1 MLNKILQFFK
11 RLIQRIFGYP
21 TPPTPP
27 PGNTAIRPT
36 LTDAEYESKFMEI
49 LEGVNAGWSR
59 GDVAGFL
66 IAKRLK
72 DGELAAWLRRFGT
85 RLLEGENLQG
95 GHGGTAPTDAV
106 ASLQE
111 LAQRLVLLGRIGSGE
126 LSEVARQIGREIL
139 TRFPLPEVEEE
150 DTKGRVIEAVFVG
163 DGWGFSGE
171 ANRRGAEAAEEE
183 LEVNVEAEAWCDRG
197 NEQYNLGRFEEAI
210 ASYNQAIALKP
221 DYHDALHNREVAQRK
236 LGEIK

>member
-1 MLNKILQFFK
+1 MLDQILQFFK
-11 RLIQRIFGYP
+11 RLIQRLFGTP

-27 PGNTAIRPT
+27 PRNTAIRPT

-72 DGELAAWLRRFGT
+72 DGELAAWLRRFGK
-85 RLLEGENLQG
+85 RLLEGE
-95 GHGGTAPTDAV
+95 HDETAATDAV

-163 DGWGFSGE
+163 DGLGFSGE
-171 ANRRGAEAAEEE
+171 VNRRGAETAEEE
-183 LEVNVEAEAWCDRG
+183 LEVNVDAEAWCDRG
-197 NEQYNLGRFEEAI
+197 NEQYNLGRFEDAI
-210 ASYNQAIALKP
+210 ASYNQAIALQP

-236 LGEIK
+236 LGEIQ

>member
-11 RLIQRIFGYP
+11 RLIQRLFGTP
-21 TPPTPP
+21 TKPSPPQE
-27 PGNTAIRPT
+27 NTAIRPT

-72 DGELAAWLRRFGT
+72 DGELAAWLRRFGA
-85 RLLEGENLQG
+85 RLLEGE
-95 GHGGTAPTDAV
+95 HDETAATDAV

-139 TRFPLPEVEEE
+139 TRFPLPEVEE

-163 DGWGFSGE
+163 NGLGLSGQV
-171 ANRRGAEAAEEE
+171 NRRGAEAAEAES
-183 LEVNVEAEAWCDRG
+183 EVNVDAEAWCDRG
-197 NEQYNLGRFEEAI
+197 NEQYNLGRFEDAI
-210 ASYNQAIALKP
+210 ASYTQAIALQP
-221 DYHDALHNREVAQRK
+221 DYRDALHNREVAQRK
-236 LGEIK
+236 LGEIQ

>member
-11 RLIQRIFGYP
+11 RLIQRLFGTP
-21 TPPTPP
+21 TKPSPPSE
-27 PGNTAIRPT
+27 NTAIRPT

-72 DGELAAWLRRFGT
+72 DGEVAAWLRRFGK
-85 RLLEGENLQG
+85 RLFEEG

-163 DGWGFSGE
+163 DGLGFSGE
-171 ANRRGAEAAEEE
+171 VNRRGAEAAEAES
-183 LEVNVEAEAWCDRG
+183 EVNVEAKAWCERG

-210 ASYNQAIALKP
+210 SSYNQAIALQP

>member
-11 RLIQRIFGYP
+11 RLIQRLFGTP

-27 PGNTAIRPT
+27 PGNTPIRPT
-36 LTDAEYESKFMEI
+36 VTDAEYESKFMEI

-72 DGELAAWLRRFGT
+72 DGELAAWLRRFGE
-85 RLLEGENLQG
+85 RLLEGE
-95 GHGGTAPTDAV
+95 HDDTAATDAV

-163 DGWGFSGE
+163 DGLGFSGE
-171 ANRRGAEAAEEE
+171 LNRRGAEAAGEE

-197 NEQYNLGRFEEAI
+197 NEQYNLGRFEDAI
-210 ASYNQAIALKP
+210 ASYTQAIALQP

-236 LGEIK
+236 LGEIQ

>member
-1 MLNKILQFFK
+1 MLDKILQFFK
-11 RLIQRIFGYP
+11 RLIQRLFGTP
-21 TPPTPP
+21 TKPSPPSE
-27 PGNTAIRPT
+27 NTALRPT

-72 DGELAAWLRRFGT
+72 DGELAAWLRRFGK
-85 RLLEGENLQG
+85 RLVEGQ
-95 GHGGTAPTDAV
+95 HDDTAATDAV

-163 DGWGFSGE
+163 DGLGFSGE
-171 ANRRGAEAAEEE
+171 VNRRGAEAAEAES
-183 LEVNVEAEAWCDRG
+183 EVNVEAKAWCERG
-197 NEQYNLGRFEEAI
+197 NEQYNLGRFEDAI
-210 ASYNQAIALKP
+210 ASYTQAIALQP
-221 DYHDALHNREVAQRK
+221 DYQDALHNREVAQRK
-236 LGEIK
+236 LGEIQ

>member
-1 MLNKILQFFK
+1 
-11 RLIQRIFGYP
+11 
-21 TPPTPP
+21 
-27 PGNTAIRPT
+27 
-36 LTDAEYESKFMEI
+36 MEI

-72 DGELAAWLRRFGT
+72 DGELAAWLRRFGQ
-85 RLLEGENLQG
+85 RLLEGE
-95 GHGGTAPTDAV
+95 HDDTAAADAV

-163 DGWGFSGE
+163 DGLGFSGE
-171 ANRRGAEAAEEE
+171 GNRRGAEDAEAES
-183 LEVNVEAEAWCDRG
+183 EVNVDAEAWCDRG

-210 ASYNQAIALKP
+210 ASYNQAIALQP

>member
-1 MLNKILQFFK
+1 MLNKIWQFFK
-11 RLIQRIFGYP
+11 RLIQRILATQ

-27 PGNTAIRPT
+27 SENTTIRPT

-49 LEGVNAGWSR
+49 LEGVNVGWSR

-66 IAKRLK
+66 IARRLK
-72 DGELAAWLRRFGT
+72 DGELAAWLRRFGK
-85 RLLEGENLQG
+85 RLLDAE
-95 GHGGTAPTDAV
+95 HDDTAATDAV

-150 DTKGRVIEAVFVG
+150 DTKGRVIEAMFVG
-163 DGWGFSGE
+163 DGLGFSGE
-171 ANRRGAEAAEEE
+171 VNRRGAEGAEAES
-183 LEVNVEAEAWCDRG
+183 EVNVDAEAWCVRG

>member
-1 MLNKILQFFK
+1 
-11 RLIQRIFGYP
+11 
-21 TPPTPP
+21 
-27 PGNTAIRPT
+27 
-36 LTDAEYESKFMEI
+36 MEI

-72 DGELAAWLRRFGT
+72 DRELAVWLGRFGQ
-85 RLLEGENLQG
+85 RLLEGE
-95 GHGGTAPTDAV
+95 HDETAATDAV

-150 DTKGRVIEAVFVG
+150 DAKGRVIEAVFVG
-163 DGWGFSGE
+163 DGFGFSGE
-171 ANRRGAEAAEEE
+171 GNRTGAEGAEAES
-183 LEVNVEAEAWCDRG
+183 EVNVEAKAWCERG

-210 ASYNQAIALKP
+210 ASYTQAIALQP

-236 LGEIK
+236 LGEIQ

>member
-11 RLIQRIFGYP
+11 RLIQRLFGTP
-21 TPPTPP
+21 TPSTPP
-27 PGNTAIRPT
+27 PGNTPIRPT
-36 LTDAEYESKFMEI
+36 VTDAEYESKFMEI

-72 DGELAAWLRRFGT
+72 DGELAAWLQRFGE
-85 RLLEGENLQG
+85 RLLEGE
-95 GHGGTAPTDAV
+95 HDDTAATDAV

-163 DGWGFSGE
+163 DGLGFSGE
-171 ANRRGAEAAEEE
+171 GNRRGAEAAEEE

-197 NEQYNLGRFEEAI
+197 NEQYNLGRFEDAI
-210 ASYNQAIALKP
+210 ASYNQAIALQP

-236 LGEIK
+236 LGEIP

>member
-11 RLIQRIFGYP
+11 RLIQRLFG
-21 TPPTPP
+21 TPSKPSPP
-27 PGNTAIRPT
+27 SENTSIRPT

-72 DGELAAWLRRFGT
+72 DGELAAWLRRFGQ
-85 RLLEGENLQG
+85 RLLEGE
-95 GHGGTAPTDAV
+95 HDESAATDAV

-139 TRFPLPEVEEE
+139 TRFPLPEAEEE

-163 DGWGFSGE
+163 DGLGFSGE
-171 ANRRGAEAAEEE
+171 VNRTGAEAAEEDS
-183 LEVNVEAEAWCDRG
+183 EVNVDAEAWCERG

-210 ASYNQAIALKP
+210 ASYNQAIALQP
-221 DYHDALHNREVAQRK
+221 DYHDAVHNREVAQRK
-236 LGEIK
+236 LGKIK